1 MLFTKE
7 CDYAIRIMRALSSG
21 ELISVSRICEME
33 HLPSAMT
40 YKITRKLEKSGFLKS
55 CRGTNGGYAL
65 NLKLAEISLYDL
77 CAAIDPDILLL
88 ECMKASRRLYPLA
101 SDGNF
106 PSPRGRTE
114 HKMWIWTAGSLLSS
128 LLQRSLPHH
137 SKCAE
142 RNLRCRCRYDRNPQ
156 FLKSSSF
163 RKRMLYPYR

>member
-1 MLFTKE
+1 MLWMQYMQK
-7 CDYAIRIMRALSSG
+7 RRQ
-21 ELISVSRICEME
+21 
-33 HLPSAMT
+33 
-40 YKITRKLEKSGFLKS
+40 
-55 CRGTNGGYAL
+55 
-65 NLKLAEISLYDL
+65 
-77 CAAIDPDILLL
+77 
-88 ECMKASRRLYPLA
+88 ASRRLYPLA

-156 FLKSSSF
+156 FLKSSSSGSGCYIHIVENTALNLKKTAQIKGELKGLKSLEHLAEMF
-163 RKRMLYPYR
+163 GITDEDVYVKSRKSGRCRTCRSVQTGICFCRTD

>member
-40 YKITRKLEKSGFLKS
+40 YKITRKREKSGFLKS

-88 ECMKASRRLYPLA
+88 ECNASTTVH
-101 SDGNF
+101 STNCTSF
-106 PSPRGRTE
+106 PN
-114 HKMWIWTAGSLLSS
+114 
-128 LLQRSLPHH
+128 LQRHGQNKAGKQDTAFCDPECTVPLSV
-137 SKCAE
+137 
-142 RNLRCRCRYDRNPQ
+142 
-156 FLKSSSF
+156 
-163 RKRMLYPYR
+163 YR

>member
-7 CDYAIRIMRALSSG
+7 CDYAISIMRALSSG

-65 NLKLAEISLYDL
+65 NRQLAEISLYDI

-88 ECMKASRRLYPLA
+88 ECMKNSYHCSRNNPKHPCLVHHEFCRLQGILVQEMKQKSLA
-101 SDGNF
+101 ELF
-106 PSPRGRTE
+106 
-114 HKMWIWTAGSLLSS
+114 
-128 LLQRSLPHH
+128 Q
-137 SKCAE
+137 
-142 RNLRCRCRYDRNPQ
+142 
-156 FLKSSSF
+156 
-163 RKRMLYPYR
+163 